1 MIVEQKVREILKIA
15 DYVYGLRMG
24 KIVFSGSPKEIQQEE
39 NLKKI
44 FLL

>member
-15 DYVYGLRMG
+15 DYVYGLKMG
-24 KIVFSGSPKEIQQEE
+24 KILFSGSPEE
-39 NLKKI
+39 VQMSDNLQKI